1 MRLRRQMELFR
12 VGFLRVGLTDLVD
25 IAVVAFIFYYLL
37 LLMKGTRA
45 AQMLLGAIF
54 FLAAWFAAAW
64 LQFDALRWMIS
75 RVLTVGVI
83 AFVILFQPE
92 LRSALAR
99 LGQNPFFRRLFV
111 TGGTESLDEVVKASV
126 RLSEKGLGGL
136 MVMERDVGLK
146 DLLET
151 GRTVGAKV
159 SADLLVT
166 IFTPPGPLHD
176 GAVLIRG
183 GEILAAGCVLP
194 LSQSIKYDRLFG
206 MRHRAAVGITE
217 QSDAVVVVVSEETGA
232 ISLVVGGRLKRDLDG
247 PTLKADLVSLFA
259 RR

>member
-1 MRLRRQMELFR
+1 MGFLK
-12 VGFLRVGLTDLVD
+12 VGFTDLVD
-25 IAVVAFIFYYLL
+25 MAVVAFIFYYLL

-45 AQMLLGAIF
+45 AQMLVGAIF
-54 FLAAWFAAAW
+54 FLAAWFTAAW
-64 LQFDALRWMIS
+64 LQLDALRWMIS

-99 LGQNPFFRRLFV
+99 LGQNPPFRRLFV
-111 TGGTESLDEVVKASV
+111 PGDTGSLDEVVKASV

-136 MVMERDVGLK
+136 MVIEREAGLK

-151 GRTVGAKV
+151 GRVVGAKV

-183 GEILAAGCVLP
+183 GEILAAGCTLP

-232 ISLVVGGRLKRDLDG
+232 ISLVVGGRLQRDLDG
-247 PTLKADLVSLFA
+247 PTLKADLLSLFA

>member
-1 MRLRRQMELFR
+1 MELFR
-12 VGFLRVGLTDLVD
+12 IGFLKVGFTDLVD
-25 IAVVAFIFYYLL
+25 MAVVAFIFYYLL

-45 AQMLLGAIF
+45 AQMLVGAIF

-99 LGQNPFFRRLFV
+99 LGQNPPFRRLFV
-111 TGGTESLDEVVKASV
+111 PGDTESLDEVVKASV

-136 MVMERDVGLK
+136 IVMEREVGLK

-151 GRTVGAKV
+151 GRVVGAKV

-176 GAVLIRG
+176 GAVLMRG
-183 GEILAAGCVLP
+183 GEILAAGCTLP

-206 MRHRAAVGITE
+206 MRHRAAVGISE

-232 ISLVVGGRLKRDLDG
+232 ISLVVGGRLQRDLDEA
-247 PTLKADLVSLFA
+247 TLKADLVSLFT